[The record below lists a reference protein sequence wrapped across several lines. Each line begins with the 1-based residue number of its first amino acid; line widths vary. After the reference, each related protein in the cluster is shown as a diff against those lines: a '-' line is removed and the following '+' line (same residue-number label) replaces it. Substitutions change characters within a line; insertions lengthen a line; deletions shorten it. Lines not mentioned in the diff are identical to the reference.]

1 MSAAPERAN
10 EHRNVDP
17 AEIARFEAAASRWW
31 DPQGEMRPLH
41 DLNPVRLQYVERAGN
56 LAGLNVLDVGC
67 GGGLLAEAMARKGAL
82 VTGLDLADDLLQVA
96 RLHALEAGV
105 EVSYVLE
112 AAESHAAAHAGEYD
126 VVTCMEMLEH
136 VPDPTSVVDALAR
149 LVKPDGHVFVSTL
162 NRTMKAYAM
171 AILGAEYVLRLLPA
185 GTHTYDKFIRPSE
198 LRQWS
203 RAAGLAVTDIAGLDY
218 DPFTRRT
225 RLTMDASVNYLVH
238 LRREATIAA
247 A

>member
-1 MSAAPERAN
+1 MSATPGHAS

-56 LAGLNVLDVGC
+56 LAGLKVLDVGC

-96 RLHALEAGV
+96 KLHALEAGV
-105 EVSYVLE
+105 EVNYVLE
-112 AAESHAAAHAGEYD
+112 AAESHVQLHAGEYD

-136 VPDPTSVVDALAR
+136 VPDPTSVIDALGR
-149 LVKPDGHVFVSTL
+149 LVKPGGHVFVSTL
-162 NRTMKAYAM
+162 NRTPKAYAL
-171 AILGAEYVLRLLPA
+171 AILGAEYVLRLLPT

-198 LRQWS
+198 LKQWS
-203 RAAGLAVTDIAGLDY
+203 RAAGLAVIDIAGLDY
-218 DPFTRRT
+218 DPFAHQA

-238 LRREATIAA
+238 LRLERQTATA
-247 A
+247 

>member
-10 EHRNVDP
+10 ERRNVDP
-17 AEIARFEAAASRWW
+17 AEIARFDAAASRWW

-56 LAGLNVLDVGC
+56 LAGLKVLDVGC

-105 EVSYVLE
+105 EVNYVLE
-112 AAESHAAAHAGEYD
+112 AAESHAATHAGEYD

-136 VPDPTSVVDALAR
+136 VPDPTAVIEALGR

-162 NRTMKAYAM
+162 NRTLKAYAM
-171 AILGAEYVLRLLPA
+171 AILGAEYVLRLLPT
-185 GTHTYDKFIRPSE
+185 GTHTYEKFIRPSE

-203 RAAGLAVTDIAGLDY
+203 RAAGLTVIDIAGLDY

-225 RLTMDASVNYLVH
+225 RLTMDARVNYLVH
-238 LRREATIAA
+238 LRRATPNAQA
-247 A
+247 

>member
-1 MSAAPERAN
+1 MSAAPGHASKQL
-10 EHRNVDP
+10 NVDP

-56 LAGLNVLDVGC
+56 LTGLKVLDVGC

-96 RLHALEAGV
+96 KLHALEASV
-105 EVSYVLE
+105 EVNYVLE

-136 VPDPTSVVDALAR
+136 VPDPTSVIDALGR

-162 NRTMKAYAM
+162 NRTLQAYAL
-171 AILGAEYVLRLLPA
+171 AILGAEYVLRLLPT

-203 RAAGLAVTDIAGLDY
+203 REAGLTVIDIAGLDY

-238 LRREATIAA
+238 LRRQRTTTAA
-247 A
+247 